1 MIASRL
7 TKTAASPTQ
16 YWGVADYEAGAPN
29 DDDGQAEFFPIISMR
44 PARVVA
50 IVFEAQRAH
59 RETGSMKRLSS
70 GQVPGVYR
78 RNVGDIAV
86 ASVLDGMLPADFK
99 DIVQVDPAVCEAEHR
114 AALRP
119 TPPWLTLNT
128 FLIETAERLILV
140 DSGYADT
147 IALTGQLLPNLAALG
162 VKPAD
167 IDAVV
172 MTHMHADHDAGMIHK
187 DGTAV
192 FPRAELVLTEDE
204 LAFWRD
210 EGSIALL
217 SAGQKTDFALATAV
231 LAAYA
236 DRLKPV
242 KAGEAAAPGVF
253 AVPTPGHTP
262 GHTAWRVS
270 SGSEQLLIW
279 GDVVHL
285 PGVQFAIPEAGVV
298 YDVDSRAAAATRRRL
313 LDMVATD
320 RIPVAG
326 IHLDFPGYGRVAAR
340 PSGGFAFVAEPW
352 TPAL

>member
-1 MIASRL
+1 M
-7 TKTAASPTQ
+7 T
-16 YWGVADYEAGAPN
+16 
-29 DDDGQAEFFPIISMR
+29 
-44 PARVVA
+44 
-50 IVFEAQRAH
+50 
-59 RETGSMKRLSS
+59 RLSS

-86 ASVLDGMLPADFK
+86 ATVLDGILPADFNH
-99 DIVQVDPAVCEAEHR
+99 IVQVDPAICEAEHR

-119 TPPWLTLNT
+119 IPPWLTLNT
-128 FLIETAERLILV
+128 FLIETAGRLILV

-147 IALTGQLLPNLAALG
+147 VPLSGRLLPNLAVLG
-162 VKPAD
+162 VKPED

-187 DGTAV
+187 DGSAV
-192 FPRAELVLTEDE
+192 FPRAELVLHEDE

-210 EGSIALL
+210 ESSIAVL

-231 LAAYA
+231 LAAYG
-236 DRLKPV
+236 DRLRPV
-242 KAGEAAAPGVF
+242 KAGEAAPGVF

-270 SGSEQLLIW
+270 SGNEQLLIW

-285 PGVQFAIPEAGVV
+285 PGVQFAIPEASVI
-298 YDVDSRAAAATRRRL
+298 YDADSRAAAATRRRI
-313 LDMVATD
+313 LDMAAAD

-340 PSGGFAFVAEPW
+340 PNGGYLFAPELW
-352 TPAL
+352 TPVV